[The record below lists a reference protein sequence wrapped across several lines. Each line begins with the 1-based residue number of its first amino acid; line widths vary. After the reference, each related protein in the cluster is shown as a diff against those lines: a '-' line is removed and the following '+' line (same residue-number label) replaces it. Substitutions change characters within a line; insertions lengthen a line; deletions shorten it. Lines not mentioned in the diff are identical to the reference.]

1 MNTNTIEKTVN
12 AIPAA
17 AEPAPA
23 GLSERQIFNRLVK
36 IADLER
42 SIKELTAARDALRA
56 DIMQDAESMVIDC
69 KLFTLDAGRE
79 SYRTFDSKAFKAAH
93 PDLYK
98 EYQRESSRAKFRF
111 KFK

>member
-1 MNTNTIEKTVN
+1 MNTNTIKRTVN
-12 AIPAA
+12 TIPAA
-17 AEPAPA
+17 ADAVPA
-23 GLSERQIFNRLVK
+23 GLSERQIYNRLVK

-69 KLFTLDAGRE
+69 KLFALDAGRE
-79 SYRTFDSKAFKAAH
+79 SYKTFDSKAFKAAY

>member
-1 MNTNTIEKTVN
+1 MKANTIERTVN
-12 AIPAA
+12 TIPAA

-23 GLSERQIFNRLVK
+23 GLSERQIYNRLVK
-36 IADLER
+36 IADLES

-79 SYRTFDSKAFKAAH
+79 SCRTFDSKAFKAAQ